1 MADPMHQFQISP
13 IIPIHIG
20 NLDLSFTNSS
30 LWMLIGAVLSLMLM
44 GAASARKSLIPGRLQ
59 LIGEEIYGFV
69 ENLIL
74 DNLGGGKQAGTHGP
88 HDDHGAHASSAHPS
102 STGSSQGREYFP
114 LIFTLFIMVMAGNLL
129 GMVPYSFTYTSHL
142 AVTAGLALLVFF
154 TVLVI
159 GVARHGTHFF
169 HLFIPP
175 GVPMWL
181 LWLVVLIEIVSF
193 ISRPIT
199 LSVRLF
205 ANMVAGHVLMKVI
218 AGFAIMFA
226 SVGGLAWAGSLL
238 PVAFNI
244 VMIGF
249 EFFIAFIQAYV
260 FAVLACIY
268 LKDTIE
274 IGH

>member
-1 MADPMHQFQISP
+1 MHQFQIATL
-13 IIPIHIG
+13 IPFEIG
-20 NLDLSFTNSS
+20 GVDLSFTNSS
-30 LWMLIGAVLSLMLM
+30 LWMLIGAILSIVGLTI
-44 GAASARKSLIPGRLQ
+44 ASERKAMIPGRLQ
-59 LIGEEIYGFV
+59 VGAESLYNFI
-69 ENLIL
+69 ENLISE
-74 DNLGGGKQAGTHGP
+74 NVGGGAKQ
-88 HDDHGAHASSAHPS
+88 
-102 STGSSQGREYFP
+102 YFP
-114 LIFTLFIMVMAGNLL
+114 LVFTLFVMVLVGNFL
-129 GMVPYSFTYTSHL
+129 GMIPYSFTYTSHL
-142 AVTAGLALLVFF
+142 AVTAGLALMVFF
-154 TVLVI
+154 TVLII
-159 GVARHGTHFF
+159 GIARHGFHFF
-169 HLFIPP
+169 SLFVPP

-226 SVGGLAWAGSLL
+226 TMGGVAWLGTIL

-260 FAVLACIY
+260 FAVLTCIY
-268 LKDTIE
+268 LKDTMEIE
-274 IGH
+274 H

>member
-1 MADPMHQFQISP
+1 MATHDPMHQFQIQP
-13 IIPIHIG
+13 IGERLILG
-20 NLDLSFTNSS
+20 GVDLSFTNSS
-30 LWMLIGAVLSLMLM
+30 LWMVIGAICSLILL
-44 GAASARKSLIPGRLQ
+44 GVASSRKSIVPGRLQ

-69 ENLIL
+69 ENLIT
-74 DNLGGGKQAGTHGP
+74 DNIGQKGK
-88 HDDHGAHASSAHPS
+88 
-102 STGSSQGREYFP
+102 EYFP
-114 LIFTLFIMVMAGNLL
+114 LIFTLFMVVITGNML

-142 AVTAGLALLVFF
+142 AVTAALALLVFF
-154 TVLVI
+154 IVLIVGI
-159 GVARHGTHFF
+159 VRHGTHFF
-169 HLFIPP
+169 HLFVPP
-175 GVPMWL
+175 GVPGWL
-181 LWLVVLIEIVSF
+181 LWLVVLIELVSF
-193 ISRPIT
+193 ISRPVT

-226 SVGGLAWAGSLL
+226 TMGGVAWAGSLL

>member
-13 IIPIHIG
+13 IIPLEVGGFDI
-20 NLDLSFTNSS
+20 SFTNSS
-30 LWMLIGAVLSLMLM
+30 LWMLIGAVLSLVIL
-44 GAASARKSLIPGRLQ
+44 GVSSSRKSMIPGRLQ
-59 LIGEEIYGFV
+59 LIGESIYGFV
-69 ENLIL
+69 ENLIT
-74 DNLGGGKQAGTHGP
+74 DNIGAKGK
-88 HDDHGAHASSAHPS
+88 
-102 STGSSQGREYFP
+102 EYFP
-114 LIFTLFIMVMAGNLL
+114 LVFTVFMMVITGNML
-129 GMVPYSFTYTSHL
+129 GMLPYSFTYTSHL
-142 AVTAGLALLVFF
+142 AVTGALAVLIFL

-159 GVARHGTHFF
+159 GVVRHGTHFF
-169 HLFIPP
+169 HLFVPP
-175 GVPMWL
+175 GVPGWL
-181 LWLVVLIEIVSF
+181 IWLVVLIELVSF
-193 ISRPIT
+193 VSRPVT

-226 SVGGLAWAGSLL
+226 TMGGLAWAGSLL
-238 PVAFNI
+238 PIAFNI

-260 FAVLACIY
+260 FAVLTCIY

>member
-1 MADPMHQFQISP
+1 MHQFQIATL
-13 IIPIHIG
+13 IPFHVG
-20 NLDLSFTNSS
+20 GVDLSFTNSS
-30 LWMLIGAVLSLMLM
+30 LWMLIGAVLSIVGLTI
-44 GAASARKSLIPGRLQ
+44 ASERKAMIPGRIQVAAEGL
-59 LIGEEIYGFV
+59 YNFV
-69 ENLIL
+69 ENLISENIGSK
-74 DNLGGGKQAGTHGP
+74 DGTAKQ
-88 HDDHGAHASSAHPS
+88 
-102 STGSSQGREYFP
+102 YFP
-114 LIFTLFIMVMAGNLL
+114 LVFTLFVMVLVGNFL

-142 AVTAGLALLVFF
+142 AVTAGLALMVFF
-154 TVLVI
+154 TVLII
-159 GVARHGTHFF
+159 GIARHGTHFF
-169 HLFIPP
+169 SLFVPP

-226 SVGGLAWAGSLL
+226 SVGGIAWLGTLL
-238 PVAFNI
+238 PIAFNI

-260 FAVLACIY
+260 FAVLTCIY
-268 LKDTIE
+268 LKDTMEIE
-274 IGH
+274 H

>member
-1 MADPMHQFQISP
+1 MADPMHQFQIATL
-13 IIPIHIG
+13 IPFHIG
-20 NLDLSFTNSS
+20 GVDLSFTNSS
-30 LWMLIGAVLSLMLM
+30 LWMLIGAVLSIVGLTI
-44 GAASARKSLIPGRLQ
+44 ASERKAMIPGRLQ
-59 LIGEEIYGFV
+59 VGAESLYNFID
-69 ENLIL
+69 NLITE
-74 DNLGGGKQAGTHGP
+74 NVGAGAKQ
-88 HDDHGAHASSAHPS
+88 
-102 STGSSQGREYFP
+102 YFP
-114 LIFTLFIMVMAGNLL
+114 LVFTLFVMVLVGNFL

-142 AVTAGLALLVFF
+142 AVTAGLALMVFF

-159 GVARHGTHFF
+159 GIARHGTHFF
-169 HLFIPP
+169 SLFVPP

-226 SVGGLAWAGSLL
+226 GVGGFAWLGTLL

-260 FAVLACIY
+260 FAVLTCIY
-268 LKDTIE
+268 LKDTMEIE
-274 IGH
+274 H

>member
-1 MADPMHQFQISP
+1 MADPMHQFQIATL
-13 IIPIHIG
+13 IPFHIG
-20 NLDLSFTNSS
+20 GVDLSFTNSS
-30 LWMLIGAVLSLMLM
+30 LWMLIGAVLSIVGLTI
-44 GAASARKSLIPGRLQ
+44 ASERKAMIPGRLQ
-59 LIGEEIYGFV
+59 AGAESLYNFID
-69 ENLIL
+69 NLITE
-74 DNLGGGKQAGTHGP
+74 NIGAGAKQ
-88 HDDHGAHASSAHPS
+88 
-102 STGSSQGREYFP
+102 YFP
-114 LIFTLFIMVMAGNLL
+114 LVFTLFVMVLVGNFL
-129 GMVPYSFTYTSHL
+129 GMIPYSFTYTSHL
-142 AVTAGLALLVFF
+142 AVTAGLALMVFF

-159 GVARHGTHFF
+159 GIARHGTHFF
-169 HLFIPP
+169 SLFVPP

-226 SVGGLAWAGSLL
+226 SVGGLAWLGTLL
-238 PVAFNI
+238 PIAFNI

-260 FAVLACIY
+260 FAVLTCIY
-268 LKDTIE
+268 LKDTMEIE
-274 IGH
+274 H

>member
-30 LWMLIGAVLSLMLM
+30 LWMLIGAILSLMLM

-59 LIGEEIYGFV
+59 LIGEEIYSFV

-74 DNLGGGKQAGTHGP
+74 DNLGGGAHTAKQSAAHGAHGA
-88 HDDHGAHASSAHPS
+88 HDDHGDGVQKSS
-102 STGSSQGREYFP
+102 GREYFP

-226 SVGGLAWAGSLL
+226 SMGGMAWAGSLL

>member
-1 MADPMHQFQISP
+1 MADPMHQFQIATL
-13 IIPIHIG
+13 IPFHIG
-20 NLDLSFTNSS
+20 GVDLSFTNSS
-30 LWMLIGAVLSLMLM
+30 LWMLIGAVLSIVGLTI
-44 GAASARKSLIPGRLQ
+44 ASERKAMIPGRLQ
-59 LIGEEIYGFV
+59 VGAESLYNFI
-69 ENLIL
+69 ENLL
-74 DNLGGGKQAGTHGP
+74 SENVGAGAKQ
-88 HDDHGAHASSAHPS
+88 
-102 STGSSQGREYFP
+102 YFP
-114 LIFTLFIMVMAGNLL
+114 LVFTLFVMVLVGNFL

-154 TVLVI
+154 TVLII
-159 GVARHGTHFF
+159 GIARHGTHFF
-169 HLFIPP
+169 SLFVPP

-226 SVGGLAWAGSLL
+226 SMGGIAWLGTLL
-238 PVAFNI
+238 PIAFNI

-260 FAVLACIY
+260 FAVLTCIY
-268 LKDTIE
+268 LKDTMEIE
-274 IGH
+274 H